1 MYLAR
6 VMGRLVSTMKQDT
19 IHSVPLLWIQPIGC
33 TGADAGK
40 PLVAID
46 RIGAGP
52 GETVV
57 YITSR
62 EAAVTLENPFAAVD
76 AGIVAKVDWCDVG
89 DTRTLSEDSPR
100 TTA

>member
-6 VMGRLVSTMKQDT
+6 VVGRLVSTQKQET
-19 IHSVPLLWIQPIGC
+19 LHAIPLLWIQPIGC
-33 TGADAGK
+33 SGANAGK

-62 EAAVTLENPFAAVD
+62 EAAVTLDNPFAAVD

-89 DTRTLSEDSPR
+89 ETRTLADESLP
-100 TTA
+100 TPA

>member
-6 VMGRLVSTMKQDT
+6 VIGRLVSTVKQDT
-19 IHSVPLLWIQPIGC
+19 LHAVPLLWIQPIGC
-33 TGADAGK
+33 SGANVGK

-62 EAAVTLENPFAAVD
+62 EAAVTLDNPFVAVD

-89 DTRTLSEDSPR
+89 DTRTLADDANR

>member
-1 MYLAR
+1 MFLAR
-6 VMGRLVSTMKQDT
+6 VVGRLVSTMKQDT
-19 IHSVPLLWIQPIGC
+19 LQAVPLLWIQPISSA
-33 TGADAGK
+33 GANAGT

-62 EAAVTLENPFAAVD
+62 EAAVTLDNPFVAVD
-76 AGIVAKVDWCDVG
+76 AGIVAKVDWCDIG
-89 DTRTLSEDSPR
+89 DMRTLAGDATR

>member
-6 VMGRLVSTMKQDT
+6 VIGRLVSTVKQDT
-19 IHSVPLLWIQPIGC
+19 LHAVPLLWIQPIGC
-33 TGADAGK
+33 SGANAGK

-62 EAAVTLENPFAAVD
+62 EAAVTLENPFVAVD

-89 DTRTLSEDSPR
+89 DTRTLADEPNPTS
-100 TTA
+100 A